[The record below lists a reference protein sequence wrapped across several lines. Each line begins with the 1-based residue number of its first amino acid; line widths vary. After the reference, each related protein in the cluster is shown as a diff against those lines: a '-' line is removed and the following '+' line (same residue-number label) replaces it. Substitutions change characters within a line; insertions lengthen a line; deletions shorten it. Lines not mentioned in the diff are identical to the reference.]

1 MNQKKEKS
9 ELADLIIGVRNKN
22 QDDFKTLLSQ
32 YSPLIESCVNFYCG
46 GTLEKYREDFKQEA
60 AVAFYNSI
68 LTYNLNQ
75 NNVEFGLYAKI
86 CISNALNSQI
96 RISKKFSIE
105 TLQDDFEVIE
115 HFNDSND
122 PSESILEKERIDS
135 LLKAIHDALS
145 NYEYKIWRLYLS
157 GFSTQEISKQLDTDA
172 KSVSNAIYRIRV
184 KLKTSI
190 TNQPK

>member
-1 MNQKKEKS
+1 MR
-9 ELADLIIGVRNKN
+9 G
-22 QDDFKTLLSQ
+22 DF
-32 YSPLIESCVNFYCG
+32 N
-46 GTLEKYREDFKQEA
+46 QEA

-68 LTYNLNQ
+68 VTYNLNQ

-145 NYEYKIWRLYLS
+145 NYEYKIWKLYLS
-157 GFSTQEISKQLDTDA
+157 GFSTQEIAKQLDTDA